1 MSQVRSLGTSGVLRS
16 SPEARSASVTKK
28 ELNGWDV
35 GEGFCKEKAVGVIQ

>member
-1 MSQVRSLGTSGVLRS
+1 LVPLACCGAI